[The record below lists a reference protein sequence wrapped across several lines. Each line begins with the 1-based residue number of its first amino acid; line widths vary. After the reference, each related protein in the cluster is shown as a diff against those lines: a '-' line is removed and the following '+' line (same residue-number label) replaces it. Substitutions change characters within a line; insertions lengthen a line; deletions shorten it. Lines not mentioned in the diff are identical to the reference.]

1 MAKAPTA
8 PPIIRPFDGGRTV
21 ATVKRTARSAV
32 TNVKY
37 ILAGIDG
44 RIPMARR
51 YPHIVAALSE
61 GRVRSDRG
69 VSV

>member
-1 MAKAPTA
+1 
-8 PPIIRPFDGGRTV
+8 
-21 ATVKRTARSAV
+21 V